1 MKGPDYECKRHHVSN
16 RQKKINKVAKDTGFI
31 KRERDLTGFNFLVLM
46 VFGLISLKVP
56 SLGGLVDA
64 IKIKISREALHKR
77 FTCKAVAFLKQVLIS
92 IQRTCIEQRI
102 DSKFL
107 DVFSKVII
115 CDSTWW
121 EIKEKLQHI
130 FRGFGGDSPK
140 AQCKL
145 QLVYDFLIG
154 QIDST
159 AIVEGV
165 RNDTTYSHNLLKRL
179 TKGTLLLIDLGYFSV
194 KFFEKIHNKGAYFIS
209 RLKSSTRMFHPS
221 TLKEINLL
229 KVLKKIQSD
238 RFEANIL
245 LGLHVNLSVPCRLI
259 GFRVPKEVAQKR
271 RRKYKVRKGVKMNP
285 KEITLKLCDWTLMIT
300 NVPSD
305 LLPAEKVYD
314 FYRIRWQIEIMFKQF
329 KSILQLNKINTGNE
343 HRLLCEVYGKLIA
356 AVIISRI
363 HSSLNIE
370 LWNKEKREVSIEK
383 FFKRIQERA
392 FTLMTLLQMNFH
404 EAIKFMETTIKKC
417 FGNCLKLIQR
427 SRLSSLERLNSHCLR
442 RFERIQPGQLF
453 TLS

>member
-16 RQKKINKVAKDTGFI
+16 RQKKINKVAKDTKFI
-31 KRERDLTGFNFLVLM
+31 KRERDLTGFDFLVLM
-46 VFGLISLKVP
+46 VFGLIGLKVP
-56 SLGGLVDA
+56 SLGGLVDV
-64 IKIKISREALHKR
+64 IKTKISREALHKR
-77 FTCKAVAFLKQVLIS
+77 FTREAVTFLKQVLIS
-92 IQRTCIEQRI
+92 VQRTCIEQRI

-107 DVFSKVII
+107 DIFSKVII

-130 FRGFGGDSPK
+130 FRGFGGDGSK

-145 QLVYDFLIG
+145 QLVYNFLIG

-165 RNDTTYSHNLLKRL
+165 RNDATYSQNLLERL
-179 TKGTLLLIDLGYFSV
+179 NKGALLLIDLGYFSV
-194 KFFEKIHNKGAYFIS
+194 KFFEKIHNQGAYFIS
-209 RLKSSTRMFHPS
+209 RLRSSTRMFHPF
-221 TLKEINLL
+221 TLREINLL
-229 KVLKKIQSD
+229 KVLGKVQSD

-259 GFRVPKEVAQKR
+259 GFRVPKEVAEKR
-271 RRKYKVRKGVKMNP
+271 RRKHKVRKGVKMNP

-329 KSILQLNKINTGNE
+329 KSILQLHKINTGNE

-356 AVIISRI
+356 AVIISKI

-370 LWNKEKREVSIEK
+370 LWNKKKREVSIEK

-392 FTLMTLLQMNFH
+392 FTIMTLLQSSFN
-404 EAIKFMETTIKKC
+404 EAIKFMEKTIKKC
-417 FGNCLKLIQR
+417 FKNCLKLIQR
-427 SRLSSLERLNSHCLR
+427 SRLSSLERLNSHCLH
-442 RFERIQPGQLF
+442 RFERINPCQLF